1 MNLNKLVNKN
11 RNLFVIALA
20 IVITY
25 IVCSSMKRSAYMP
38 VNTSC
43 GDKAPGSIFDT
54 PCTADCVPGEKN
66 GAYYTKDL
74 TPCGKC
80 GLQNNVVE
88 FANCE
93 LTE

>member
-11 RNLFVIALA
+11 RSLFVIALA
-20 IVITY
+20 IVVAY
-25 IVCSSMKRSAYMP
+25 MVCSSMKRSGYMP
-38 VNTSC
+38 VVTSC
-43 GDKAPGSIFDT
+43 GDKAPSSIFDT
-54 PCTADCVPGEKN
+54 PCTADCVPGEKD

-80 GLQNNVVE
+80 GLQKNVVD

-93 LTE
+93 ITE